1 MEAMLR
7 LHFGPVKYI
16 IAIFSSAAAANPWSE
31 DCRLCLAPADHGLL
45 CDPCHGAM
53 ERIGAACE
61 RCALRLDLAGV
72 DCPVCRHASFAFDRA
87 VARFDYRF
95 PLDRLVQRFKYG
107 ADLALGSSLARA
119 LADRLEREPR
129 VDLLVVP
136 PLSAARLRERG
147 FNQALEIAHVVGR
160 RLRVPVARE
169 AIVRTRETGAQAA
182 LGRAA
187 RRANVRGAFACT
199 GALDGARVAIVDDV
213 LTTGAT
219 MDAIAQA
226 LKSAGAAQVAAWA
239 LARAP
244 DPEAP

>member
-1 MEAMLR
+1 MSSFSTQATLQMP
-7 LHFGPVKYI
+7 H
-16 IAIFSSAAAANPWSE
+16 FSSSARPRLWTH
-31 DCRLCLAPADHGLL
+31 DCTLCLAPAGGELL
-45 CDPCHGAM
+45 CEACRVDVDPVG
-53 ERIGAACE
+53 ESCE
-61 RCALRLDLAGV
+61 RCALRLDAPFV
-72 DCPVCRHASFAFDRA
+72 DCPACRHADFAFDRA

-147 FNQALEIAHVVGR
+147 FNQALEIARVVGR
-160 RLRVPVARE
+160 RLGVPVARE
-169 AIVRTRETGAQAA
+169 AIVRTRETRAQAA
-182 LGRAA
+182 LGREA
-187 RRANVRGAFACT
+187 RRANVRDAFAC
-199 GALDGARVAIVDDV
+199 GAALEGLRVAIVDDV

-219 MDAIAQA
+219 MDAIAKV
-226 LKSAGAAQVAAWA
+226 LKSAGAMHVAAWT

-244 DPEAP
+244 DPGTSP

>member
-1 MEAMLR
+1 M
-7 LHFGPVKYI
+7 PS
-16 IAIFSSAAAANPWSE
+16 FSSRTRPRLWTH
-31 DCRLCLAPADHGLL
+31 DCTLCLAPAGGELL
-45 CDPCHGAM
+45 CEACRADV
-53 ERIGAACE
+53 ERAGAACE
-61 RCALRLDLAGV
+61 RCALRLDAPFV
-72 DCPVCRHASFAFDRA
+72 DCPACRHTDFAFDRA

-119 LADRLEREPR
+119 LADRLEPEPR
-129 VDLLVVP
+129 VELLVVP

-147 FNQALEIAHVVGR
+147 FNQALEIARVVGR

-169 AIVRTRETGAQAA
+169 ALVRTRETQVQAG

-187 RRANVRGAFACT
+187 RRANVRDVFACT
-199 GALDGARVAIVDDV
+199 ASLEGARVAIVDDV

-219 MDAIAQA
+219 LDAIART
-226 LKSAGAAQVAAWA
+226 LKSAGATHVAAWT

-244 DPEAP
+244 DPGASP